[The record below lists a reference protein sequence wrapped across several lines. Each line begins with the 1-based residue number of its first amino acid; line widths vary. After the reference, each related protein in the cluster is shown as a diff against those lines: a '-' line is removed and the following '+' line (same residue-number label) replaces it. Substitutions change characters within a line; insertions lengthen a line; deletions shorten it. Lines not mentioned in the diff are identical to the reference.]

1 MDPAQTQRREL
12 LLLILAGLFIGF
24 FVCANLIGAKLFAF
38 TLLGVG
44 PDDLGLG
51 AATSFTATSGLIA
64 FPLTFILTDVINE
77 YFGLRTVR
85 RLTFIAVGVSVLLQV
100 VVQAAIAVPTVQF
113 DALPAALAPMAA
125 AAGDDAAAR
134 NAVAHAGFAL
144 AFGSSWAIVAGS
156 MAAFLIGQLID
167 VQVFARLRRVTGSR
181 HVWLRAQGSTV
192 VSQLID
198 TFVVIFLAFVLIPLA
213 TGGTPWPAFSSLG
226 AFSAF
231 SVSVTNYVYKFAIA
245 VVITPLLYAAHAAV
259 DAWLGR
265 DLAHRLADEAH
276 AR

>member
-38 TLLGVG
+38 TLFGVG

-100 VVQAAIAVPTVQF
+100 VVQAAIAAPTVQF
-113 DALPAALAPMAA
+113 DALPTPLAA
-125 AAGDDAAAR
+125 AAGDDPQAR

-245 VVITPLLYAAHAAV
+245 VAITPLLYAAHAAV